1 MLKNVSSFVD
11 LVHKLIS
18 QHSSFFDLPPQ
29 MYWACGNNAYKW
41 LPMGV
46 KGTCTIVRLTPATFV
61 VDKLKAKAIPK
72 HTLYKRAADNIRRK
86 SGRPHL
92 VQMSTGNKIVSTV
105 LVYPMIMQTWDKLV
119 EATNYLDD
127 QIWGILGVL
136 NTTIAVQNQLIIV
149 TNQHILVLDYVTE
162 AQDGMCQVVGPTCC
176 HYINPEG
183 NIKGKQKLEDIYKQ
197 REEYEKENYDNI
209 TQGSCAPNTRD
220 GHYEYLVM
228 PFGLCNAPADFQDFM
243 NDIFRDLLQISVV
256 VYLDNILIFSVD
268 LCTHRATVTEVL
280 KRLRANRLYAKLEKC
295 LFEQS
300 SLTFLGYIISGTGLA
315 MDLSKREIILS
326 GIVSYY
332 CSNEISLSGVATPSR
347 GIQNRLYMVYFS
359 IKLHSSWLY
368 KPLPATTSAAQ
379 LKDPSRSVLLL
390 LLLIHLLG
398 HTRIFCRLLLNMFLL
413 LLAFCVTFCIS
424 ETQDPSYQCY
434 LITIKYA
441 FEYTYSQ
448 EGDIILGGI
457 FTVHSWVHT
466 VQFNTA
472 FVTRMCTGIDPR
484 EYTHLAAFLF
494 AIDEINN
501 RSDLLPNITLGY
513 HIYDSC
519 GYVNKVI
526 KNVLQILSRHTVTAP
541 NYSCMENDAVV
552 GFIGD
557 LLSVTTLPMAQLLNL
572 YGYTQLTKYIKEEKN
587 YLNEDGDWK
596 SPLEISNWVTVNE
609 KGKEV
614 IYRTTVG
621 DFDASCPEDKQLHI
635 DSDIITWRQN
645 QIPNGRCNDH
655 CLPGTRKVIREG
667 YPICCYNC
675 ISCSEGEYAKHSD
688 SDNCQRCPEDEWPN
702 EGKNNCVVRDYEF
715 FSYETDVLSLV
726 FSTIS
731 ILLSLITVSIIGI
744 FTLFRN
750 TPIVRANNRNLSFI
764 LLSSLIFSL
773 LSVFLFIGRPVDITC
788 MVRQICFGTFF
799 TVAVSSVLA
808 KTIIVYIAFKA
819 TRPDSSWR
827 KCVGVKLPYSV
838 VLVCSSIQ
846 IVNAVIWLSVSPP
859 YQEYNLDYPGKI
871 IIQCNEGSVLAFYL
885 MLGYMGFLAVLSF
898 VLAFMVRTLPD
909 IYNEAKYITFSMLVF
924 CSVWICAIPAY
935 LSSTGKHM
943 VIVEIFAI
951 LCSGGGILSCMFLP
965 KCYNILIDP
974 EVNSKGHFSH
984 RHVM

>member
-1 MLKNVSSFVD
+1 MK
-11 LVHKLIS
+11 
-18 QHSSFFDLPPQ
+18 
-29 MYWACGNNAYKW
+29 
-41 LPMGV
+41 
-46 KGTCTIVRLTPATFV
+46 
-61 VDKLKAKAIPK
+61 
-72 HTLYKRAADNIRRK
+72 
-86 SGRPHL
+86 
-92 VQMSTGNKIVSTV
+92 
-105 LVYPMIMQTWDKLV
+105 
-119 EATNYLDD
+119 
-127 QIWGILGVL
+127 
-136 NTTIAVQNQLIIV
+136 
-149 TNQHILVLDYVTE
+149 DYT
-162 AQDGMCQVVGPTCC
+162 
-176 HYINPEG
+176 
-183 NIKGKQKLEDIYKQ
+183 
-197 REEYEKENYDNI
+197 
-209 TQGSCAPNTRD
+209 
-220 GHYEYLVM
+220 
-228 PFGLCNAPADFQDFM
+228 
-243 NDIFRDLLQISVV
+243 
-256 VYLDNILIFSVD
+256 
-268 LCTHRATVTEVL
+268 
-280 KRLRANRLYAKLEKC
+280 
-295 LFEQS
+295 
-300 SLTFLGYIISGTGLA
+300 
-315 MDLSKREIILS
+315 
-326 GIVSYY
+326 
-332 CSNEISLSGVATPSR
+332 
-347 GIQNRLYMVYFS
+347 
-359 IKLHSSWLY
+359 
-368 KPLPATTSAAQ
+368 
-379 LKDPSRSVLLL
+379 
-390 LLLIHLLG
+390 
-398 HTRIFCRLLLNMFLL
+398 
-413 LLAFCVTFCIS
+413 
-424 ETQDPSYQCY
+424 
-434 LITIKYA
+434 
-441 FEYTYSQ
+441 FEYKYSQ
-448 EGDIILGGI
+448 AGDISIGGI
-457 FTVHSWVHT
+457 FTVHSWVT
-466 VQFNTA
+466 LWDNGGIFPNRV
-472 FVTRMCTGIDPR
+472 CTYAGPR
-484 EYTHLAAFLF
+484 EYLHLAAFLS

-519 GYVNKVI
+519 GHGNKAI
-526 KNVLQILSRHTVTAP
+526 KDVLQILSGHTVTAP

-557 LLSVTTLPMAQLLNL
+557 LQSSTTLPMARLLTL
-572 YGYTQLTKYIKEEKN
+572 YGYTQLSRYIKEESN
-587 YLNEDGDWK
+587 LLDENGDWITQ
-596 SPLEISNWVTVNE
+596 LEIMNWVTGMDNPRST
-609 KGKEV
+609 
-614 IYRTTVG
+614 IPVG
-621 DFDASCPEDKQLHI
+621 RFDASFPEDKQLYI
-635 DSDIITWRQN
+635 NPQIITWRQGS
-645 QIPNGRCNDH
+645 IPKGRCNER
-655 CLPGTRKVIREG
+655 CQPGTQKVVREG
-667 YPICCYNC
+667 NHICCYDC
-675 ISCSEGEYAKHSD
+675 IPCPEGEFTNHSD
-688 SDNCQRCPEDEWPN
+688 SENCQRCPEDEWPN
-702 EGKNNCVVRDYEF
+702 EGKNNCVLRDYEF
-715 FSYETDVLSLV
+715 FSYETDVLSSV

-799 TVAVSSVLA
+799 AVAVSSVLA

-974 EVNSKGHFSH
+974 EVNSKGHSLH

>member
-1 MLKNVSSFVD
+1 MK
-11 LVHKLIS
+11 
-18 QHSSFFDLPPQ
+18 
-29 MYWACGNNAYKW
+29 
-41 LPMGV
+41 
-46 KGTCTIVRLTPATFV
+46 
-61 VDKLKAKAIPK
+61 
-72 HTLYKRAADNIRRK
+72 
-86 SGRPHL
+86 
-92 VQMSTGNKIVSTV
+92 
-105 LVYPMIMQTWDKLV
+105 
-119 EATNYLDD
+119 
-127 QIWGILGVL
+127 
-136 NTTIAVQNQLIIV
+136 
-149 TNQHILVLDYVTE
+149 DY
-162 AQDGMCQVVGPTCC
+162 
-176 HYINPEG
+176 I
-183 NIKGKQKLEDIYKQ
+183 
-197 REEYEKENYDNI
+197 
-209 TQGSCAPNTRD
+209 
-220 GHYEYLVM
+220 
-228 PFGLCNAPADFQDFM
+228 
-243 NDIFRDLLQISVV
+243 
-256 VYLDNILIFSVD
+256 
-268 LCTHRATVTEVL
+268 
-280 KRLRANRLYAKLEKC
+280 
-295 LFEQS
+295 
-300 SLTFLGYIISGTGLA
+300 
-315 MDLSKREIILS
+315 
-326 GIVSYY
+326 
-332 CSNEISLSGVATPSR
+332 
-347 GIQNRLYMVYFS
+347 
-359 IKLHSSWLY
+359 
-368 KPLPATTSAAQ
+368 
-379 LKDPSRSVLLL
+379 
-390 LLLIHLLG
+390 
-398 HTRIFCRLLLNMFLL
+398 
-413 LLAFCVTFCIS
+413 
-424 ETQDPSYQCY
+424 
-434 LITIKYA
+434 
-441 FEYTYSQ
+441 FEYKYSQ

-457 FTVHSWVHT
+457 FTVHSWVSLVHL
-466 VQFNTA
+466 QRGSILG
-472 FVTRMCTGIDPR
+472 RMCTGAHPR
-484 EYTHLAAFLF
+484 EYLHLAAFRF
-494 AIDEINN
+494 AIEEINN

-519 GYVNKVI
+519 GNVNKVI
-526 KNVLQILSRHTVTAP
+526 KDVLQILSGHTVTAP

-557 LLSVTTLPMAQLLNL
+557 LLSITTLPMARLLGL
-572 YGYTQLTKYIKEEKN
+572 YGYTQLTKYIKAEKES
-587 YLNEDGDWK
+587 LNGNRDWI
-596 SPLEISNWVTVNE
+596 SALDISNWVTRIYE
-609 KGKEV
+609 GIEV
-614 IYRTTVG
+614 ISRTPVG
-621 DFDASCPEDKQLHI
+621 RFDASFPEDQQLNM
-635 DSDIITWRQN
+635 SSQEVTWRHN
-645 QIPNGRCNDH
+645 LIPEGRCSVF
-655 CLPGTRKVIREG
+655 CLPGTRKVLREG
-667 YPICCYNC
+667 NHICCYDC
-675 ISCSEGEYAKHSD
+675 IPCLEGEYANHSD

-702 EGKNNCVVRDYEF
+702 EGKDNCVLRDYEF
-715 FSYETDVLSLV
+715 FSYETDVLSSV

-974 EVNSKGHFSH
+974 EVNSLPATFIDDELFPDKVNLTIVDDLMESASQNGEIEKAFTKYVHHRNLSIFYLVQNIFCQGKKSRTIALNTKYMVLFNNPRDKLQVMILARQMYPGKTRFFLEAFEDATRNPYGYLLVDLRGSTPEDMRLRAGLFPPDLPVAYVQKKIKG
-984 RHVM
+984 

>member
-1 MLKNVSSFVD
+1 MK
-11 LVHKLIS
+11 
-18 QHSSFFDLPPQ
+18 
-29 MYWACGNNAYKW
+29 
-41 LPMGV
+41 
-46 KGTCTIVRLTPATFV
+46 
-61 VDKLKAKAIPK
+61 
-72 HTLYKRAADNIRRK
+72 
-86 SGRPHL
+86 
-92 VQMSTGNKIVSTV
+92 
-105 LVYPMIMQTWDKLV
+105 
-119 EATNYLDD
+119 
-127 QIWGILGVL
+127 
-136 NTTIAVQNQLIIV
+136 
-149 TNQHILVLDYVTE
+149 DYT
-162 AQDGMCQVVGPTCC
+162 
-176 HYINPEG
+176 
-183 NIKGKQKLEDIYKQ
+183 
-197 REEYEKENYDNI
+197 
-209 TQGSCAPNTRD
+209 
-220 GHYEYLVM
+220 
-228 PFGLCNAPADFQDFM
+228 
-243 NDIFRDLLQISVV
+243 
-256 VYLDNILIFSVD
+256 
-268 LCTHRATVTEVL
+268 
-280 KRLRANRLYAKLEKC
+280 
-295 LFEQS
+295 
-300 SLTFLGYIISGTGLA
+300 
-315 MDLSKREIILS
+315 
-326 GIVSYY
+326 
-332 CSNEISLSGVATPSR
+332 
-347 GIQNRLYMVYFS
+347 
-359 IKLHSSWLY
+359 
-368 KPLPATTSAAQ
+368 
-379 LKDPSRSVLLL
+379 
-390 LLLIHLLG
+390 
-398 HTRIFCRLLLNMFLL
+398 
-413 LLAFCVTFCIS
+413 
-424 ETQDPSYQCY
+424 
-434 LITIKYA
+434 
-441 FEYTYSQ
+441 FEYKYSQ
-448 EGDIILGGI
+448 TGDIILGGI
-457 FTVHSWVHT
+457 FTVHSWVSLWCEEGHYIYT
-466 VQFNTA
+466 PICIGA
-472 FVTRMCTGIDPR
+472 YPR
-484 EYTHLAAFLF
+484 EYLHLAAFLS

-519 GYVNKVI
+519 GDLNKVM
-526 KNVLQILSRHTVTAP
+526 KDVLQILSGHTVTAP

-557 LLSVTTLPMAQLLNL
+557 LQSSTTFPMAQLIGI
-572 YGYTQLTKYIKEEKN
+572 YGYTQLTRYIKEESN
-587 YLNEDGDWK
+587 LLNENGDWIT
-596 SPLEISNWVTVNE
+596 PLEIMNWVAKMYDE
-609 KGKEV
+609 KVVTSGKP
-614 IYRTTVG
+614 VG
-621 DFDASCPEDKQLHI
+621 RFDASFPEDKQLSI
-635 DSDIITWRQN
+635 NPQIITWRQDS
-645 QIPNGRCNDH
+645 IPKGRCNDP
-655 CLPGTRKVIREG
+655 CLPGTRQVLREG
-667 YPICCYNC
+667 NHICCYD
-675 ISCSEGEYAKHSD
+675 CSPCPEGEFTNHSD
-688 SDNCQRCPEDEWPN
+688 SENCQRCREDEWPN

-731 ILLSLITVSIIGI
+731 ILLSLITVFIIGI

-924 CSVWICAIPAY
+924 CSVWICVIPAY

-974 EVNSKGHFSH
+974 EVNSKGQVKKTKNVLL
-984 RHVM
+984 RK